1 MGVRFPLPAPSNMFI
16 FNTLKGGE
24 VTSQIFSV
32 QIRYTAYLI
41 YNL

>member
-1 MGVRFPLPAPSNMFI
+1 
-16 FNTLKGGE
+16 LKGGE
-24 VTSQIFSV
+24 VTSLIFSV